1 LQKSIN
7 SGNFKNIRLVIVT
20 MSLLKKFIF
29 SSSLLILLT
38 SLTTSALPLQAVV
51 THNIFYTHDENG
63 WHPYVEMYWQINPNS
78 MLFDKKEGLWVG
90 NIQTDITITKQHQTV
105 VEEHYLLATKPQQ
118 DVNNLL
124 NQRITDLKR
133 FYLTDTGTYQ
143 LTITL
148 TDYIQK
154 KEGYQYSKIFTIA
167 PLNGSRFS
175 DIQLVDTL
183 LPSQDVKNDFY
194 RNGNLQIPLCANFYD
209 DQRKTLRFYNEYY
222 EPNGDLKMGTIKSYI
237 SKKENAEALYN
248 LIHSQVLQKHS
259 INIIQNH
266 FDISVLPS
274 GNYFLNIALFDSTG
288 NYQQKHKS
296 LFFQVMNSA
305 PIAFKAPIDTNK
317 KATDTTTKQQNNP
330 TYLNLNK
337 TYLSKYTPEQIRMIL
352 KMLNPI
358 ADPVERNNINDFL
371 KRPDDMYARY
381 FIYNFWLKRSKIQPE
396 DAWMNYAEQ
405 VKKVNKLF
413 GTSMI
418 RGFESERGRVYLQY
432 GEPSERIKVENEDG
446 ALPYEIWQY
455 NTVNTQS
462 NALFLFYRPGFLGSD
477 YLLLHSTYLGEK
489 AMKNWRRELYLLG
502 KPRVNDSKADIS
514 FGNR

>member
-1 LQKSIN
+1 MQKSIN
-7 SGNFKNIRLVIVT
+7 SGNFKNIRLVIASMT
-20 MSLLKKFIF
+20 LLKKIIYTVSF
-29 SSSLLILLT
+29 LILIT
-38 SLTTSALPLQAVV
+38 CQSTSALPLQAVV
-51 THNIFYTHDENG
+51 THNIFYTQDEKG
-63 WHPYVEMYWQINPNS
+63 WHPYIEMYWQINPNS
-78 MLFDKKEGLWVG
+78 MLFDKKEGLWYG
-90 NIQTDITITKQHQTV
+90 NIQTDITITKQNQTI

-118 DVNNLL
+118 DINSLL
-124 NQRITDLKR
+124 SQRITDLKR

-143 LTITL
+143 LNITL
-148 TDYIQK
+148 TDFIQK
-154 KEGYQYSKIFTIA
+154 KDGFQYSKTFTITS
-167 PLNGSRFS
+167 LNSSWFS

-209 DQRKTLRFYNEYY
+209 DQRKTLRFYIEFY
-222 EPNGDLKMGTIKSYI
+222 EPTGNIKSGTIKSFI
-237 SKKENAEALYN
+237 SKKENSEALYS
-248 LIHSQVLQKHS
+248 LIHSQRLQLNP
-259 INIIQNH
+259 INVIQH
-266 FDISVLPS
+266 QFDLSVLPS
-274 GNYFLNIALFDSTG
+274 GNYYLNIALYDSAG
-288 NYQQKHKS
+288 NIQQKHKS

-305 PIAFKAPIDTNK
+305 PIAFKATIDTNK
-317 KATDTTTKQQNNP
+317 KTTDSATKQNNSP

-381 FIYNFWLKRSKIQPE
+381 FIYNFWLKRNKIQPE
-396 DAWMNYAEQ
+396 EAWLSYAEQ

-413 GTSMI
+413 GTSMV
-418 RGFESERGRVYLQY
+418 RGFESERGRIYLHY

-477 YLLLHSTYLGEK
+477 YLLLHSTYVGEK